1 MKIVVWNCRM
11 ALARKC
17 QPLYDLHPDIAVIP
31 ECSKHDLELCLD
43 HHFDARWFGDNP
55 RKGLGVL
62 VAKPMRIARAE
73 KPPNRWV
80 VPLSI
85 SGGASAFR
93 LIAVWAMPV
102 KGSVVKS
109 YIGQVYEAIANHPQW
124 FPTNRPFVGAGLQ
137 PDPSLVAQAL
147 LPVRFSPIL
156 EHVESSRNL
165 PGNANSAPSR
175 GFSGMN
181 RLIGGSSPNPG
192 NANRLIGESSFPEFR
207 FSNFNLPKPP
217 ASPSSTLAPPKPVI
231 FCGDFNSNKLWDD
244 HRKTGNH
251 SAVVNQLEKRGLR
264 SAYHHFFSEPQGQ
277 ETRPTYY
284 FWHRKTRG
292 YHIDYVF
299 LPRAWASRIQSVAVG
314 HHANWSR
321 LSDHVPLSVD
331 FMLPARVN
339 S

>member
-31 ECSKHDLELCLD
+31 ECSQRDMELSRNNQV
-43 HHFDARWFGDNP
+43 DARWFGDNP

-62 VAKPMRIARAE
+62 VAKPLRITRAE

-85 SGGASAFR
+85 CGGPCDFR

-109 YIGQVYEAIANHPQW
+109 YIGQVYEALTNNPQW
-124 FPTNRPFVGAGLQ
+124 FPTKPRSHAPVEAGLQ
-137 PDPSLVAQAL
+137 PRLSSSDSSLRSV
-147 LPVRFSPIL
+147 S
-156 EHVESSRNL
+156 
-165 PGNANSAPSR
+165 AN
-175 GFSGMN
+175 
-181 RLIGGSSPNPG
+181 
-192 NANRLIGESSFPEFR
+192 
-207 FSNFNLPKPP
+207 
-217 ASPSSTLAPPKPVI
+217 PKPVI
-231 FCGDFNSNKLWDD
+231 LCGDFNSNKLWDD

-251 SAVVNQLEKRGLR
+251 SAVVRLLEKRGLL
-264 SAYHHFFSEPQGQ
+264 SAYHHFFSEPQGH

-299 LPRAWASRIQSVAVG
+299 LPRAWASRIQSVQVG
-314 HHANWSR
+314 PHSDWSH
-321 LSDHVPLSVD
+321 LSDHVPLCVD
-331 FMLPARVN
+331 LTLPAP
-339 S
+339 